1 MARDYRLCLFDCK
14 NAVYAKQDL
23 RPEDQDVKFNYQVK
37 IILLVKAG
45 KITEG
50 YQYLLGMFHAMQSLS
65 ANLNFEQLVDYVV
78 KLPRIEQWLIKTEFD
93 HHLTHRE
100 SKHDANRLV
109 WVLINNLP
117 LIQKIST
124 GNFEDPTTYNLIP
137 SSLLIN
143 YVLQTLNQQPLRMR
157 PVADDPKRIKFFF
170 SLFAYNTAKT
180 TCIA

>member
-1 MARDYRLCLFDCK
+1 M
-14 NAVYAKQDL
+14 

-45 KITEG
+45 KITELG

-100 SKHDANRLV
+100 SKHDANR
-109 WVLINNLP
+109 
-117 LIQKIST
+117 
-124 GNFEDPTTYNLIP
+124 
-137 SSLLIN
+137 
-143 YVLQTLNQQPLRMR
+143 
-157 PVADDPKRIKFFF
+157 
-170 SLFAYNTAKT
+170 
-180 TCIA
+180 